1 MGITE
6 HGKFVLNI
14 MKDNGLLNYYDT
26 LSGNCCFSKE
36 EYDDNIS
43 SIRKVT
49 EILLGYGVLRH
60 SIEDYGYGVHSS
72 DGYLYFLTDYGFED
86 ANESEIVIRP
96 KEIVG

>member
-6 HGKFVLNI
+6 YGKVVLNA
-14 MKDNGLLNYYDT
+14 MKENGLLNYYDT
-26 LSGNCCFSKE
+26 LSGNCCFTKE
-36 EYDDNIS
+36 EHDNNIS

-49 EILLGYGVLRH
+49 ETLSEYGVLRQ
-60 SIEDYGYGVHSS
+60 SIEYYGYGVHSS

>member
-14 MKDNGLLNYYDT
+14 MKDKGLLNYYDT

-49 EILLGYGVLRH
+49 ETLSEYGVLRQ
-60 SIEDYGYGVHSS
+60 SIEYYGYDGYSS

-86 ANESEIVIRP
+86 ADESEIVIRP
-96 KEIVG
+96 REIVG

>member
-14 MKDNGLLNYYDT
+14 MKDNGLLDYYDT

-43 SIRKVT
+43 SIKKVT
-49 EILLGYGVLRH
+49 EILSEYGVLRQ
-60 SIEDYGYGVHSS
+60 SIEDYGYYGHSS
-72 DGYLYFLTDYGFED
+72 DGCLYFLTDYGFED
-86 ANESEIVIRP
+86 ADESEIVIHP
-96 KEIVG
+96 KEIIG

>member
-14 MKDNGLLNYYDT
+14 MKENGLLNYYDT

-36 EYDDNIS
+36 EYDDNVS
-43 SIRKVT
+43 SIKKVT
-49 EILLGYGVLRH
+49 ETLSEYGVIRQ
-60 SIEDYGYGVHSS
+60 SIEDYGYSGYSS

-86 ANESEIVIRP
+86 ADESEIVIRP